1 MIRKLRIKFI
11 AVTMASIG
19 CLFLLILLV
28 INLFMNL
35 SSRQQGY
42 RTLEDFAQQISSPA
56 PEFDK
61 TMDSPDMLS
70 PDADDAQNI
79 PPSDTDDDL
88 NTLPPDTDGTPEL
101 SQPTAHSHPAPEQG
115 SPDAFRIFSVVCDSD
130 GNISKF
136 NYNHDTDLT
145 EDTIQSLFSSVSKKG
160 LSEDKTHGV
169 VQTRYLYLSQHTG
182 DTWTVYFLDYS
193 VEHSMVYRLFWLCL
207 LVGMIGMCL
216 LFAAV
221 FFLSGW
227 IVKPVERT
235 FENQKNFIADASH
248 ELKTPLTII
257 NANAEVLQ
265 NSLGEN
271 KWLQHILEQTN
282 RMNLLIRDL
291 LDLARL
297 DSAPKAIAFS
307 DFDFSRAVTASALSF
322 ESLAFETHKT
332 YRIEIA
338 DGVHCTGN
346 EGAIRQLVTILLD
359 NAFKYSEAGA
369 QITIS
374 LSRKGDKK
382 ILSVLNTGRGIS
394 KEDQKHIFERFYRS
408 DNSRSRESGSTGGY
422 GLGLAIAASIVS
434 SHSGQISVKSDEVSY
449 TQITA
454 VL

>member
-1 MIRKLRIKFI
+1 M
-11 AVTMASIG
+11 
-19 CLFLLILLV
+19 
-28 INLFMNL
+28 
-35 SSRQQGY
+35 
-42 RTLEDFAQQISSPA
+42 
-56 PEFDK
+56 
-61 TMDSPDMLS
+61 
-70 PDADDAQNI
+70 
-79 PPSDTDDDL
+79 
-88 NTLPPDTDGTPEL
+88 
-101 SQPTAHSHPAPEQG
+101 
-115 SPDAFRIFSVVCDSD
+115 
-130 GNISKF
+130 
-136 NYNHDTDLT
+136 
-145 EDTIQSLFSSVSKKG
+145 
-160 LSEDKTHGV
+160 
-169 VQTRYLYLSQHTG
+169 
-182 DTWTVYFLDYS
+182 
-193 VEHSMVYRLFWLCL
+193 
-207 LVGMIGMCL
+207 VGMIGMCL

-227 IVKPVERT
+227 IVKPVEHA
-235 FENQKNFIADASH
+235 FEKQKNFIADASH

-332 YRIEIA
+332 YRMEIA

-408 DNSRSRESGSTGGY
+408 DNSRSRESGSSGGY